1 MVLSPAV
8 PKKGRGEEG
17 EELLSGCQDIT
28 MATLGGRERREP
40 LISGT
45 PHALTSPRLTQ
56 LTCIPLG
63 RLWRPSSFVV
73 EKRGRRLE
81 GRERDGDDMSWKILM
96 TDLGRFKAVLLITF
110 TKRVPRFSLLSLVQ
124 A

>member
-1 MVLSPAV
+1 MG
-8 PKKGRGEEG
+8 GRGASKWV
-17 EELLSGCQDIT
+17 SGYHNGYIR
-28 MATLGGRERREP
+28 GRERREP